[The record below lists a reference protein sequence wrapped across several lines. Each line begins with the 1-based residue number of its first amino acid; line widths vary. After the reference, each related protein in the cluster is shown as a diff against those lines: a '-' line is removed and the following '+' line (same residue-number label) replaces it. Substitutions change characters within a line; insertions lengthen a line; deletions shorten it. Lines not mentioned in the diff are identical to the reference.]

1 MSDMNIVTRIDSYIT
16 NFSMPWEKKSK
27 KTNLADDTVS
37 TVGALQ
43 HVKIEVK
50 SQSSANTS
58 TSSAGNH
65 LVTPTWAKTY
75 GSQTNIL
82 HWCDEQSTLY
92 LGLDIG
98 TIHRY
103 QCTKEKQL
111 VEMKELP
118 EITVHNNQMRIMGIS
133 VDPRINHMF
142 SISESGY
149 LIVTDL
155 NNTTT
160 EGGRYITS

>member
-65 LVTPTWAKTY
+65 LDRKNT
-75 GSQTNIL
+75 
-82 HWCDEQSTLY
+82 
-92 LGLDIG
+92 
-98 TIHRY
+98 R
-103 QCTKEKQL
+103 
-111 VEMKELP
+111 
-118 EITVHNNQMRIMGIS
+118 
-133 VDPRINHMF
+133 
-142 SISESGY
+142 
-149 LIVTDL
+149 L
-155 NNTTT
+155 N
-160 EGGRYITS
+160 SSHAA